1 MKNRNG
7 KKIAFALA
15 LASAVFSVNANPIV
29 FLHGWNSAGDL
40 WDNIRALAAKPVADG
55 GMGIAADD
63 MIALSYYA
71 TSGDYALGCSVYTP
85 IQEVATNAARV
96 IKAFQQEK
104 GGPVDVVCHSMGGL
118 VFRSMAAD
126 GLVDTNVVRRY
137 ITLGTPHYGQNADMS
152 YQAQQMYYGSDFL
165 WKLGAA
171 WHFEDMG
178 WPTNQTLCIAGI
190 TDNKI
195 TALKPSGSYWDGL
208 VHAWSASLGSGVP
221 VRYAYRSHSSA
232 NDWQGANAYG
242 LCVVPDGTNDV
253 VFCMIREFFGSGTV
267 PESLT
272 PKYGGEHDRPS
283 ASTEESYGSFERWA
297 EEEQGLWALF
307 VQFVAADGSARYQY
321 STSGYLNDFLVD
333 GKSPSGLSILYGS
346 SWGPISKADTYSY
359 TLGAAEIFGNI
370 PTSGPFGIRMLRP
383 DIDNEP
389 NKNDTFYVADFS
401 KMDRPILPAPGSC
414 RFVRL
419 YDTHDQSEV
428 TVEASVAGG
437 KAVKVPVSWLVAHG
451 LLDKSEIDNNTK
463 KGAAV
468 NTARANK
475 YTGAGCY
482 YFDVDPNDADDRC
495 WLAATGFA
503 FTNGVATV
511 DYDRN
516 EAAVEKEY
524 VHLQHA
530 ATLSEKF
537 ADVDDSEVTQGD
549 VSVSVRVDTSAKS
562 GFYRPFVR

>member
-1 MKNRNG
+1 MKSRNS
-7 KKIAFALA
+7 KKTAFVLA

-40 WDNIRALAAKPVADG
+40 WDNIRALAATPVADG

-104 GGPVDVVCHSMGGL
+104 GAPVDVVCHSMGGL
-118 VFRSMAAD
+118 VFRSMVAD

-171 WHFEDMG
+171 WHFEDKG

-253 VFCMIREFFGSGTV
+253 VFCMIRDFFDSGTV

-272 PKYGGEHDRPS
+272 PKYGGAQDRPS
-283 ASTEESYGSFERWA
+283 ASTEASYGSFEKWA
-297 EEEQGLWALF
+297 EEEQGLWAIF
-307 VQFVAADGSARYQY
+307 VQFVDSNNDPYHY
-321 STSGYLNDFLVD
+321 STYGYLNDFLVD
-333 GKSPSGLSILYGS
+333 GKAPSSLSILYGS

-370 PTSGPFGIRMLRP
+370 PTNGIFGIRMLRP
-383 DIDNEP
+383 DANGKPDKSIP
-389 NKNDTFYVADFS
+389 SSLFYLADLAA
-401 KMDRPILPAPGSC
+401 KGIEPAPGSC

-419 YDTHDQSEV
+419 GGSDASAEV
-428 TVEASVAGG
+428 QTADATVAGRT
-437 KAVKVPVSWLVAHG
+437 VTIPIDWLVEQG
-451 LLDKSEIDNNTK
+451 LLDAGSVND
-463 KGAAV
+463 AAARDAALS
-468 NTARANK
+468 NIRANG

-495 WLAATGFA
+495 WIAAKGFA

-516 EAAVEKEY
+516 EAEVEKEY

-530 ATLSEKF
+530 ATLSDKF
-537 ADVDDSEVTQGD
+537 ADVDDSKVTQVD
-549 VSVSVRVDTSAKS
+549 TSVSVKADVSAES

>member
-1 MKNRNG
+1 MGNKKNRD
-7 KKIAFALA
+7 IVFALTLTALAFA
-15 LASAVFSVNANPIV
+15 ASANPIV

-40 WDNIRALAAKPVADG
+40 WDNIRALAVKPVAEG
-55 GMGIAADD
+55 GMGIVADD

-71 TSGDYALGCSVYTP
+71 ASGDYGLGCSVYTP

-96 IKAFQQEK
+96 IKAFQEK
-104 GGPVDVVCHSMGGL
+104 KGVPVDVVCHSMGGL
-118 VFRSMAAD
+118 VFRSMVAD
-126 GLVDTNVVRRY
+126 GLIDTTTVRRY

-171 WHFEDMG
+171 WHFENRG
-178 WPTNQTLCIAGI
+178 WPKDQTLCIAGI

-242 LCVVPDGTNDV
+242 LCVVPDGTKDA

-272 PKYGGEHDRPS
+272 PMYGGAQDRPK
-283 ASTEESYGSFERWA
+283 ASTETSYGTFESWA
-297 EEEQGLWALF
+297 AEEQGLWALF
-307 VQFVAADGSARYQY
+307 VQFVDSNNDPYHY
-321 STSGYLNDFLVD
+321 STYGYLNDFLVD
-333 GKSPSGLSILYGS
+333 GKAPSSLSILYGS

-370 PTSGPFGIRMLRP
+370 PTNGIFGIRMLRP
-383 DIDNEP
+383 DANGKPD
-389 NKNDTFYVADFS
+389 KSSQSSLFYLADLAA
-401 KMDRPILPAPGSC
+401 KGIEPAPGSC

-419 YDTHDQSEV
+419 GGSD
-428 TVEASVAGG
+428 ASVEVQTAVATVAGRT
-437 KAVKVPVSWLVAHG
+437 VTIPIDWLVEQG
-451 LLDKSEIDNNTK
+451 LLDAGSVND
-463 KGAAV
+463 AAAR
-468 NTARANK
+468 NAALSNIRANG

-482 YFDVDPNDADDRC
+482 YFDVDPDDAEDRS
-495 WLAATGFA
+495 WIDATGFA
-503 FTNGVATV
+503 FANGIATV
-511 DYDRN
+511 SYDRD
-516 EAAVEKEY
+516 EAEVEKEY
-524 VHLQHA
+524 VHLQYA
-530 ATLSEKF
+530 ATLSGRFE
-537 ADVDDSEVTQGD
+537 DMDDSKVTHE
-549 VSVSVRVDTSAKS
+549 DTSLSVAADPNAKS